1 MSLNEVYSVLL
12 KKKKESIDLLSEF
25 LKIPSIAAQ
34 NLGEKASINFL
45 ERIFGEAGFNCST
58 FATNGFAV
66 FTAELNVGSDKTIT
80 FYDHY
85 DVQPVNI
92 ELWESPPFEPNIR
105 NGKIFARG
113 AADNKGEIICRLQA
127 IKAYREV
134 FGNIPVNIKIIVEG
148 EEEVGSLNLGYFVEN
163 NKEFALG
170 TDLCIW
176 EFGGKDTDGIQNI
189 YLGVKGC
196 LYLELKTDTIGIDVH
211 SGDTQFVDNAA
222 YELAWALAALKD
234 RNDKILVPG
243 FYDNIT
249 EPTEEELLFIDNFNL
264 KEEELKKIYGID
276 KIRLGLSGVELKRKY
291 FLEPT
296 INICGF
302 WSGYQGIGSKTI
314 VPHEAFAKVD
324 CRLVPGQNAKD
335 IVEKVRKF
343 WDDNG
348 FSHIEIT
355 EWDGYEAVK
364 TLPTNPVAQTVIRTV
379 LEVSGHNPV
388 VWPLAGG
395 SGPMCLF
402 PGVPC
407 ISIGTGHS
415 QDNVHAPNENI
426 YIDDWIEGMKTIA
439 TLIHRIL

>member
-1 MSLNEVYSVLL
+1 MSLDEVYSVLL
-12 KKKKESIDLLSEF
+12 KNKKESIDLLFEF

-34 NLGEKASINFL
+34 NIGEEASINFL
-45 ERIFGEAGFNCST
+45 ERIFGETRFNCST
-58 FATNGFAV
+58 FETNGFAV
-66 FTAELNVGSDKTIT
+66 FTAELNTGSDKTIT

-92 ELWESPPFEPNIR
+92 DLWESPPFEPTIR

-113 AADNKGEIICRLQA
+113 VADNKGEIICRLQA
-127 IKAYREV
+127 IKAYIEV
-134 FGNIPVNIKIIVEG
+134 FGKIPVNIKFILEG
-148 EEEVGSLNLGYFVEN
+148 EEEIGSLNLGYFVEN

-176 EFGGKDTDGIQNI
+176 EFGDKDTEGIHNI

-196 LYLELKTDTIGIDVH
+196 LYLELKTDTIGMDVH
-211 SGDTQFVDNAA
+211 SGRTQFVDNAA

-243 FYDNIT
+243 FYDNIPK
-249 EPTEEELLFIDNFNL
+249 PTEEELKNIDNFNL
-264 KEEELKKIYGID
+264 KEEELKKTYGID
-276 KIRLGLSGVELKRKY
+276 KIRLGLSGVELKRKF

-302 WSGYQGIGSKTI
+302 WSGYQGPGSKTI
-314 VPHEAFAKVD
+314 APHEAFAKVD
-324 CRLVPGQNAKD
+324 CRLVPGQNSKD
-335 IVEKVRKF
+335 LVEKIRKF

-348 FSHIEIT
+348 FSHIEII
-355 EWDGYEAVK
+355 EGDGYDAVK
-364 TLPTNPVAQTVIRTV
+364 TSPANPVAQAVIQAV
-379 LEVSGHNPV
+379 SEVSGHDPV

-407 ISIGTGHS
+407 ISIGTSHS
-415 QDNVHAPNENI
+415 QSNAHAPNENI
-426 YIDDWIEGMKTIA
+426 YINDWIEGMKTIA
-439 TLIHRIL
+439 TLIHKF

>member
-1 MSLNEVYSVLL
+1 MSLKEVFSVLL
-12 KKKKESIDLLSEF
+12 KNKKESIDLLFEF
-25 LKIPSIAAQ
+25 LKIPSLATQ
-34 NLGEKASINFL
+34 NLGEKDSLIFL

-58 FATNGFAV
+58 FKTNGFAV
-66 FTAELNVGSDKTIT
+66 FTAELNAGSDKTIT

-85 DVQPVNI
+85 DVQPVNT
-92 ELWESPPFEPNIR
+92 ELWESPPFEPTIR
-105 NGKIFARG
+105 NGKMFARG
-113 AADNKGEIICRLQA
+113 VADNKGEIICRLQA

-134 FGNIPVNIKIIVEG
+134 FGKIPINIKFILEG

-176 EFGGKDTDGIQNI
+176 EFGGKDTEGIQNI

-196 LYLELKTDTIGIDVH
+196 LFFELKTDTIGIDVH

-243 FYDNIT
+243 FYDDIT
-249 EPTEEELLFIDNFNL
+249 EPTEEELLIIDNFNL
-264 KEEELKKIYGID
+264 KEEELKQIYGID

-296 INICGF
+296 INICGL
-302 WSGYQGIGSKTI
+302 WSGYQGPSVKTI

-324 CRLVPGQNAKD
+324 CRLVPGQKAKD
-335 IVEKVRKF
+335 IVEKIRKF

-348 FSHIEIT
+348 FSHIKIT

-364 TLPTNPVAQTVIRTV
+364 TLPTNPVVQTVIRTV
-379 LEVSGHNPV
+379 TEVYKHEPII
-388 VWPLAGG
+388 WPLAGG

-407 ISIGTGHS
+407 VSIGTSHS
-415 QDNVHAPNENI
+415 QSNAHAPNENI
-426 YIDDWIEGMKTIA
+426 FIDDWIEGMKTIA
-439 TLIHRIL
+439 TLIHTF

>member
-1 MSLNEVYSVLL
+1 MSLKEVYSVLL
-12 KKKKESIDLLSEF
+12 KNKKESIDLLFEF
-25 LKIPSIAAQ
+25 LKIPSLAAQ
-34 NLGEKASINFL
+34 NLGEKASISLL
-45 ERIFGEAGFNCST
+45 ESIFGEAGFNCST
-58 FATNGFAV
+58 FETDGFAV
-66 FTAELNVGSDKTIT
+66 FTAELNTGSDKTIT

-92 ELWESPPFEPNIR
+92 ELWESPPFEPTIR

-113 AADNKGEIICRLQA
+113 VADNKGEIICRLQA

-134 FGNIPVNIKIIVEG
+134 FGKIPVNIKFIVEG
-148 EEEVGSLNLGYFVEN
+148 EEEIGSLNLGYFVDN

-176 EFGGKDTDGIQNI
+176 EFGGKDTEGIQNI

-196 LYLELKTDTIGIDVH
+196 LFFELKTDTIGRDVH

-243 FYDNIT
+243 FYDNIS
-249 EPTEEELLFIDNFNL
+249 EPTEEELLSIDEFNL
-264 KEEELKKIYGID
+264 KEEELKKIYGVD
-276 KIRLGLSGVELKRKY
+276 KLRLGLSGVELKRKY

-296 INICGF
+296 INICGL
-302 WSGYQGIGSKTI
+302 WSGYQGPSVKTI
-314 VPHEAFAKVD
+314 VPHEAFAKID
-324 CRLVPGQNAKD
+324 CRLVPGQKAKD
-335 IVEKVRKF
+335 IVEKIRKF

-364 TLPTNPVAQTVIRTV
+364 TLPTNPVVQAVIRTV
-379 LEVSGHNPV
+379 LEVSGHYPI

-395 SGPMCLF
+395 SGPMYLF

-407 ISIGTGHS
+407 ISIGTSHS
-415 QDNVHAPNENI
+415 QSNAHAPNENI

-439 TLIHRIL
+439 TLIHTI